1 MSAKF
6 LFFSGKGGV
15 GKTSMACSTAVGL
28 ADEGFK
34 TLVVTTDPASN
45 VADVFKQEIG
55 HKVTPI
61 AGVDRLWAME
71 INPDV
76 ATAEYKERALAPMRE
91 LFPDE
96 LIKVMEE
103 QLSSPCTAEMA
114 SFDKFIDFME
124 DPAYDYVIF
133 DTAPTGHTIRL
144 LELPVDWSRHI
155 EESSK
160 GSGQTCMGP
169 VALLGDSKAKYD
181 RAIALLQDKSRTRFL
196 FVVQPEATPLAETK
210 RAAAELERIGVTPAE
225 LIVNGLLPEEECL
238 DPFFAKRRQT
248 QLKYLAEI
256 QSEISL
262 PIKKVELKA
271 YEIRG
276 LEALRSISQE
286 LLDDTLEVSR

>member
-28 ADEGFK
+28 AEKGFR

-61 AGVDRLWAME
+61 AGVERLWAME
-71 INPDV
+71 IDPDI
-76 ATAEYKERALAPMRE
+76 ATAEYKEAALSPMRE

-103 QLSSPCTAEMA
+103 QLNSPCTAEMA

-124 DPAYDYVIF
+124 DPEYDYVIF

-169 VALLGDSKAKYD
+169 VALLQESKAKYD
-181 RAIALLQDKSRTRFL
+181 RAIALLQDKSRTSFI
-196 FVVQPEATPLAETK
+196 FVVNPEATPIAETK
-210 RAAAELERIGVTPAE
+210 RAAAELQRIGVMPAE
-225 LIVNGLLPEEECL
+225 LIVNGLLPEEECV
-238 DPFFAKRRQT
+238 DPFFAKRRRM
-248 QLKYLAEI
+248 QLKYLGSIE
-256 QSEISL
+256 SEIDL
-262 PIKKVELKA
+262 PTRRVELKA
-271 YEIRG
+271 HEIRG
-276 LEALRSISQE
+276 LEALRGLTGE
-286 LLDDTLEVSR
+286 LLDGWEVTE